1 MRCRR
6 QNCVFVVPRVLGLSP
21 VDARRVLR
29 NDGFRATVEADDNVV
44 DRLPR
49 VIRQIPAPHADRH
62 SPYVTIF
69 VSARRP

>member
-1 MRCRR
+1 
-6 QNCVFVVPRVLGLSP
+6 
-21 VDARRVLR
+21 
-29 NDGFRATVEADDNVV
+29 
-44 DRLPR
+44 